1 MQGVTSLRALE
12 KLARL
17 DLACMWV
24 SGGIYP
30 DHANIGRF
38 IVMHGESLTG
48 EFFDALAR
56 SVFSKTNANSH
67 CLAGD
72 GATIE
77 AACSNYNLIKEEAAR
92 LALEKARKQSEK
104 EPENQKKQA
113 SFEQA
118 AVAKVS
124 PTEPE
129 AIVQK
134 MKRNRG
140 FAPGYTPS
148 IQVNDNRVVVAQ
160 AVDPTNE
167 TAVIPEM
174 LDQAIRR
181 VVAAYFAAVI
191 WLISG
196 DLMAV
201 GLYQKIRD

>member
-1 MQGVTSLRALE
+1 MV
-12 KLARL
+12 
-17 DLACMWV
+17 
-24 SGGIYP
+24 Y
-30 DHANIGRF
+30 
-38 IVMHGESLTG
+38 
-48 EFFDALAR
+48 R
-56 SVFSKTNANSH
+56 SVLSKTNANSH

-72 GATIE
+72 GTTIE

-118 AVAKVS
+118 TVVLDTLLELKQKRKDRGRKAEETKVS

-148 IQVNDNRVVVAQ
+148 ILVNDNRVVVAQ

-174 LDQAIRR
+174 LD
-181 VVAAYFAAVI
+181 
-191 WLISG
+191 
-196 DLMAV
+196 
-201 GLYQKIRD
+201 